1 MNHAVEASQKVLK
14 RGGSQDMVIVLEN
27 RVRIFV
33 RIEYGIAPISAL
45 MP

>member
-1 MNHAVEASQKVLK
+1 MKPAIEASQKVLR

-33 RIEYGIAPISAL
+33 RIESRNP
-45 MP
+45 